1 MSEFRD
7 DGAPAPY
14 ADREEPAFRLEGE
27 EESSDSMGAVLEDEG
42 IPEDVVEKAPI
53 WLITFGDVTALMLA
67 FFVMLYSMSHLQS
80 EKWDAVISILATRD
94 DPVKPGEPTPV
105 GERTVIRLDLV
116 PAHSTGY
123 LKRIMEQKLVEDPV
137 LSELQM
143 TLLQDQLILSL
154 PISRYF
160 LADGVTLNPLG
171 EQVISGLSR
180 IFRLFGNRLDIRGHT
195 HPTPPVGGSPYG
207 DNWALSLA
215 RALSVAKQLN
225 AVGFNGDLTV
235 LGLADSGYRHIS
247 RDFPEARRFDLAQ
260 RVDIVIVPEARGQ

>member
-1 MSEFRD
+1 MFDERGPSRFE
-7 DGAPAPY
+7 
-14 ADREEPAFRLEGE
+14 DREEPAFRLEGE
-27 EESSDSMGAVLEDEG
+27 GDESESIGAVLEDEG

-53 WLITFGDVTALMLA
+53 WLVTFGDVTALMLA

-94 DPVKPGEPTPV
+94 EPIKPGDPTPV

-116 PAHSTGY
+116 PAHSTAY
-123 LKRIMEQKLVEDPV
+123 LKRIMDQKLTEDPA
-137 LSELQM
+137 LSDLRM

-154 PISRYF
+154 PVSQYF
-160 LADGVTLNPLG
+160 TADGVTMNDQG
-171 EQVISGLSR
+171 EQVVSSLTR
-180 IFRLFGNRLDIRGHT
+180 IFKLFGNRLDIRGHT
-195 HPTPPVGGSPYG
+195 SPVPPANGTDYE
-207 DNWALSLA
+207 DNWALSLG

-225 AVGFNGDLTV
+225 AAGFKGDLTV